1 MDNDK
6 AIRQAAAWIRDAD
19 GLLIT
24 AGAGM
29 GVDSGLPDFRGKE
42 GFWRAYPA
50 LRHYGFS
57 FEDIANSAGF
67 ASNPRLSWGFYGHRL
82 ALYRATVP
90 HAGFDLLLR
99 WASTMKHGA
108 FVFTSNVDGQF
119 QKAGFDTERI
129 VECHGTIHRLQC
141 VEACTNE
148 TWPADDFTPTVNET
162 TCLLENEMPTCP
174 HCNGL
179 ARPNILMFGDW
190 QWVEEHADRQGKR
203 LATWLESVE
212 RLVVVEM
219 GAGRALPTVRRFS
232 ERHGPRVIRIN
243 PRDYTIA
250 SAIGLGI
257 PGTASDTLQLLEKS
271 LVVARGP
278 DA

>member
-1 MDNDK
+1 VDNDK
-6 AIRQAAAWIRDAD
+6 AIRQAASWIRDAD

-50 LRHYGFS
+50 LRHHGIS
-57 FEDIANSAGF
+57 FEEIANPAGF

-90 HAGFDLLLR
+90 HAGFHLLLK
-99 WASTMKHGA
+99 WALMMKHGA

-141 VEACTNE
+141 VEACTDE
-148 TWPADDFTPTVNET
+148 TWPADDFTPIVSET
-162 TCLLENEMPTCP
+162 TCLLENEMPRCP
-174 HCNGL
+174 YCNGL

-190 QWVEEHADRQGKR
+190 QWVEKHAGRQEKR
-203 LATWLESVE
+203 LATWRETVD
-212 RLVVVEM
+212 RLVVVEV
-219 GAGRALPTVRRFS
+219 GAGRPLPTVRRFS

-243 PRDYTIA
+243 PRDHSITPAVGVGIA
-250 SAIGLGI
+250 GGALETLLRFDTTFN
-257 PGTASDTLQLLEKS
+257 GT
-271 LVVARGP
+271 P
-278 DA
+278 

>member
-1 MDNDK
+1 VENEI

-29 GVDSGLPDFRGKE
+29 GVDSGLPDFRGTE

-50 LRHYGFS
+50 LRHYGYS
-57 FEDIANSAGF
+57 FEDIANPAGF

-90 HAGFDLLLR
+90 HAGFGILLR
-99 WASTMKHGA
+99 WASTMKRGA

-119 QKAGFDTERI
+119 EKAGFDAERI
-129 VECHGTIHRLQC
+129 TECYGTIHRLQC
-141 VEACTNE
+141 VEPCTDK
-148 TWPADDFTPTVNET
+148 TWPADDFTPVVNST
-162 TCLLENEMPTCP
+162 TCLLENEMPRCP
-174 HCNGL
+174 HCGGL

-190 QWVEEHADRQGKR
+190 QWVEKHADRQEKQ
-203 LATWLESVE
+203 LASWLEAAQ

-232 ERHGPRVIRIN
+232 ECHGPRVIRIN
-243 PRDYTIA
+243 PREYTIPA
-250 SAIGLGI
+250 GKGLGI
-257 PGTASDTLQLLEKS
+257 SGGASETLRRLDNV
-271 LVVARGP
+271 LVSSA
-278 DA
+278 

>member
-1 MDNDK
+1 MESDI
-6 AIRQAAAWIRDAD
+6 AMRQAADWIRDAD

-29 GVDSGLPDFRGKE
+29 GVDSGLPDFRGAE

-50 LRHYGFS
+50 LRHHGFS
-57 FEDIANSAGF
+57 FEDMANPAGF

-82 ALYRATVP
+82 GLYRATVP
-90 HAGFDLLLR
+90 HAGFGILR
-99 WASTMKHGA
+99 TWASTMKHGA

-119 QKAGFDTERI
+119 QKAGFDAERI
-129 VECHGTIHRLQC
+129 VECHGTIHQLQC
-141 VEACTNE
+141 IDACNDDV
-148 TWPADDFTPTVNET
+148 WSADDFSPIVNEAS
-162 TCLLENEMPTCP
+162 CLLENEMPRCP
-174 HCNGL
+174 HCGGL

-190 QWVEEHADRQGKR
+190 NWVDKYTEAQEKQ
-203 LATWLESVE
+203 LATWLDSVE

-243 PRDYTIA
+243 PRDYSISPATGVGVMGGA
-250 SAIGLGI
+250 LERLKLLDDVLG
-257 PGTASDTLQLLEKS
+257 GSM
-271 LVVARGP
+271 
-278 DA
+278 

>member
-1 MDNDK
+1 MENEI

-29 GVDSGLPDFRGKE
+29 GVDSGLPDFRGTE

-57 FEDIANSAGF
+57 FEDIANPAGF

-90 HAGFDLLLR
+90 HAGFDILLR
-99 WASTMKHGA
+99 WAAAMKHGA
-108 FVFTSNVDGQF
+108 FAFTSNVDGQF
-119 QKAGFDTERI
+119 QKAGFDEQHI

-141 VEACTNE
+141 VEACIDE
-148 TWPADDFTPTVNET
+148 TWSANDFMPVVNET
-162 TCLLENEMPTCP
+162 TCLLENEMPRCP
-174 HCNGL
+174 HCGGL

-190 QWVEEHADRQGKR
+190 QWVAKCTERQESR
-203 LATWLESVE
+203 LANWLESVE
-212 RLVVVEM
+212 QLVVIEM
-219 GAGRALPTVRRFS
+219 GAGRALPTVRHFS
-232 ERHGPRVIRIN
+232 ERRGPRVTRIN
-243 PRDYTIA
+243 PREYTIPKTV
-250 SAIGLGI
+250 GLGI
-257 PGTASDTLQLLEKS
+257 SRGACEVLRLLDNVLGGS
-271 LVVARGP
+271 A
-278 DA
+278 

>member
-1 MDNDK
+1 M

-50 LRHYGFS
+50 LRHHGFS
-57 FEDIANSAGF
+57 FEDIANPAGF
-67 ASNPRLSWGFYGHRL
+67 ESNPRLSWGFYGHRL

-90 HAGFDLLLR
+90 HAGFDILLR

-119 QKAGFDTERI
+119 QKAGFGAER
-129 VECHGTIHRLQC
+129 VMECHGTIHRLQC
-141 VEACTNE
+141 VEACTDE
-148 TWPADDFTPTVNET
+148 TWPADDFTPVVDEA
-162 TCLLENEMPTCP
+162 TCTLENEMPRCP
-174 HCNGL
+174 HCGGL

-190 QWVEEHADRQGKR
+190 QWVESDVEGQAQR
-203 LATWLESVE
+203 LATWLESLQ
-212 RLVVVEM
+212 RPVVVEI
-219 GAGRALPTVRRFS
+219 GAGRAVPTVRRFS
-232 ERHGPRVIRIN
+232 EQRARRVVRIN
-243 PRDYTIA
+243 PREHSISPSLGVGIAGGALEMLRVLDNVLRA
-250 SAIGLGI
+250 SA
-257 PGTASDTLQLLEKS
+257 
-271 LVVARGP
+271 
-278 DA
+278 

>member
-1 MDNDK
+1 MENEI

-29 GVDSGLPDFRGKE
+29 GVDSGLPDFRGTE

-57 FEDIANSAGF
+57 FEDIANPAGF

-90 HAGFDLLLR
+90 HAGFGTLLR
-99 WASTMKHGA
+99 WASTMKYGA

-119 QKAGFDTERI
+119 QKAGFDAQHI

-141 VEACTNE
+141 VEACTDE

-162 TCLLENEMPTCP
+162 TCLLENEMPSCP
-174 HCNGL
+174 HCGGL
-179 ARPNILMFGDW
+179 ARPNILMFGDCK
-190 QWVEEHADRQGKR
+190 WVDRGTDQQERR
-203 LATWLESVE
+203 LATWLDSVE

-219 GAGRALPTVRRFS
+219 GAGQTVSTVRRFT
-232 ERHGPRVIRIN
+232 ERYGPRVIRIN
-243 PRDYTIA
+243 PRDYSIPSSIGTGISGRALETLRLLDNLLSA
-250 SAIGLGI
+250 S
-257 PGTASDTLQLLEKS
+257 S
-271 LVVARGP
+271 
-278 DA
+278 

>member
-1 MDNDK
+1 MENEI
-6 AIRQAAAWIRDAD
+6 AVRQAVEWIRDAD

-57 FEDIANSAGF
+57 FEDIANPAGF
-67 ASNPRLSWGFYGHRL
+67 SSNPRLSWGFYGHRL
-82 ALYRATVP
+82 ALYRATMP
-90 HAGFDLLLR
+90 HAGFDILLR
-99 WASTMKHGA
+99 WASAMKHGA

-119 QKAGFDTERI
+119 QKAGFDAERI

-141 VEACTNE
+141 VEACTDE
-148 TWPADDFTPTVNET
+148 TWPADDFVPIGNET
-162 TCLLENEMPTCP
+162 TCLLENEMPRCP
-174 HCNGL
+174 HCNAL

-190 QWVEEHADRQGKR
+190 RWVEKHVEQQERQ
-203 LATWLESVE
+203 LASWFE
-212 RLVVVEM
+212 RVQRPVVVEV
-219 GAGRALPTVRRFS
+219 GAGRAIPTVRRFS

-243 PRDYTIA
+243 PRE
-250 SAIGLGI
+250 SAIPFAVGVGMAC
-257 PGTASDTLQLLEKS
+257 GARDALQQIDIELHRRS
-271 LVVARGP
+271 
-278 DA
+278 